1 MNRKVESFYEKKN
14 GESDKNLT
22 PGSGEKGKYVIQPV
36 FSIKDKSFML
46 WWLVM
51 TGRILQKSPEANS
64 YNQNPHGYKQGL
76 KTQPGSQE
84 KNSGSNQNICQG
96 GIAPQFSN
104 NPGRGLF
111 VKILE

>member
-1 MNRKVESFYEKKN
+1 
-14 GESDKNLT
+14 
-22 PGSGEKGKYVIQPV
+22 
-36 FSIKDKSFML
+36 ML
-46 WWLVM
+46 WWHVM

-111 VKILE
+111 VKILEGKRIMSCFVIMKTETHDQGCKEQAGIGWK